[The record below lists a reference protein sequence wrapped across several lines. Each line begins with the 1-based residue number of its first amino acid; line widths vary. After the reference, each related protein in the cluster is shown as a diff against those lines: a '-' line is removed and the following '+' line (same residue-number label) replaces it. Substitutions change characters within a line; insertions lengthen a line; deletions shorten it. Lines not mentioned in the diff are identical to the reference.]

1 MSYAPQACALPL
13 CYNRCPNL
21 CDFINFEMKRITI
34 VFTTLTVTAL
44 WCFSGLKGTLVL
56 GAEIKYVASPS
67 DCKVSQVP
75 LLILVHSAP
84 ANLDKRNTLRESWTS
99 NDPSFKTVFVVG
111 HSLNETLEKQVLEES
126 QLFNDILVGLME
138 LRILNVASI
147 MFVYRSYWIFIYTHK
162 YTFTGIVYDN

>member
-1 MSYAPQACALPL
+1 M
-13 CYNRCPNL
+13 
-21 CDFINFEMKRITI
+21 
-34 VFTTLTVTAL
+34 
-44 WCFSGLKGTLVL
+44 L

-147 MFVYRSYWIFIYTHK
+147 MFVYRSY
-162 YTFTGIVYDN
+162 